1 MFVSEIN
8 NKNNF
13 ILNTNIK
20 NLFNKKISNL
30 SPANINIL
38 RNKSAILLDEYFFE
52 LLQFLKI
59 ENFIECGSHD
69 AATSLKVVKLYGIK
83 SIAIE
88 ANPITFNTLTLKNKH
103 PKLKLLNLGLS
114 DKNEELNFY
123 IPKDNNLA
131 MNSSFRIKSNQDLQK
146 YNISKIKVL
155 KLDKI
160 IEENLSKDSTFALW
174 VDVEGLSDKVLNG
187 CKKYLNNKS
196 KECKLIKI
204 EVESTKIWKQQIKD
218 KDIIFFLISLGYRP
232 LFRDFEYETQY
243 NLIFIKN
250 SYFDQIYDLTK
261 KYENKFEN
269 LKLFIFEKDKSLF
282 EFLRYYKNKILSTKV
297 KSLKYLL
304 HFLFAILG
312 SKSSRNYINNKKHKY
327 K

>member
-8 NKNNF
+8 NKKNF
-13 ILNTNIK
+13 ILNKNIEK
-20 NLFNKKISNL
+20 LFNKKLSTL

-38 RNKSAILLDEYFFE
+38 RNKSAILLDKYYFE

-59 ENFIECGSHD
+59 EYFIECGSHD
-69 AATSLKVVKLYGIK
+69 AATSLNAAKNYGIK

-88 ANPITFNTLTLKNKH
+88 ANPITFNKLTLQNIH

-114 DKNEELNFY
+114 DKNEVLNFY

-160 IEENLSKDSTFALW
+160 IDENLSKDSTFALW
-174 VDVEGLSDKVLNG
+174 IDVEGLSDKVLNG
-187 CKKYLNNKS
+187 CKKYLNDKS
-196 KECKLIKI
+196 KECLLIKI
-204 EVESTKIWKQQIKD
+204 ELESTKIWKQQIKD
-218 KDIIFFLISLGYRP
+218 KDIISFLIRLGYRP

-250 SYFDQIYDLTK
+250 TYFDQIYDLTK
-261 KYENKFEN
+261 KYENKFKN
-269 LKLFIFEKDKSLF
+269 LKLSILEKDKSIF
-282 EFLRYYKNKILSTKV
+282 ELLRYYKSKILSTKV
-297 KSLKYLL
+297 KSLKNLL

-312 SKSSRNYINNKKHKY
+312 SKSSRNYLNNKKT
-327 K
+327 